1 MDRRKT
7 MVKIRALVRD
17 QDHVDQGIEVARSLA
32 DTKLFGRIFEQ
43 TRLTPD
49 GLPELGPFFLGN
61 PQVTPTLQYAFL
73 GMLDGLCEGA
83 SVDASLHRPTK
94 LHLRKWRM
102 PRWPDR
108 LERLERIR
116 LLRLDKC
123 WFDEVPGFVRDLVAL
138 REIHTTQCELRSMT
152 LDNPLLEHVDARSNH
167 LRTLPSIQS
176 ARLRV
181 LDVRDNGIETL
192 EGLEQHTGLRRLRM
206 RSSRVLRVGDAL
218 GGLSD
223 LELLELSRCGLKT
236 LPEQLGGLGCL
247 EHLDLRENLLESL
260 PDSLAEVQA
269 LRALD
274 LTQNR
279 LSHLPSTFAREGALP
294 ELRNLRKPGETG
306 YKIPFGG
313 LYGVVSCPNYLGE
326 ILEWVGFAIAASTAP
341 GWAFAFFTASNLVPR
356 AVAHHRWYL
365 EKFADYPTRRRAILP
380 FLL

>member
-1 MDRRKT
+1 

-17 QDHVDQGIEVARSLA
+17 PNHVDQGIEVARSLA
-32 DTKLFGRIFEQ
+32 DAKLFGRIFEQ

-61 PQVTPTLQYAFL
+61 PHVTPSLQYAFL

-108 LERLERIR
+108 LERLDRVR

-123 WFDEVPGFVRDLVAL
+123 WFDELPGFVRDLVAL
-138 REIHTTQCELRSMT
+138 REIHATQCELRSMT

-192 EGLEQHTGLRRLRM
+192 EGLERHTGLRRLRM
-206 RSSRVLRVGDAL
+206 RSSRVLRVGDGL
-218 GGLSD
+218 GGLPD

-236 LPEQLGGLGCL
+236 LPEQLAGLGCL

-260 PDSLAEVQA
+260 PDSLADVQA

-279 LSHLPSTFAREGALP
+279 LSHLPSTFARAGVLP
-294 ELRNLRKPGETG
+294 ELRKLRLGQNPLLTTVDELAPMTSLRFLDLSRTALASLPVHQWTQLR
-306 YKIPFGG
+306 ILDISHTEVDHVDLG
-313 LYGVVSCPNYLGE
+313 LLPR
-326 ILEWVGFAIAASTAP
+326 LEELKMVGAP
-341 GWAFAFFTASNLVPR
+341 TKLVG
-356 AVAHHRWYL
+356 A
-365 EKFADYPTRRRAILP
+365 RREGLIVDR
-380 FLL
+380 